1 MSKKKGREFKQ
12 TLSNEYIDK
21 NYYGKY
27 LPAVEALKAKGEQV
41 NILPREWYA
50 VELQELKYGHLA
62 KSDVEFAKQKKNP
75 NRVLVNMSRRYS
87 TRQTSYFIKVGQEIR
102 SYSEESSQR
111 LEAAISSDPL
121 LARYGKDLKN
131 PVKLRKILNQDSAA
145 REAYTKAISKVK
157 KPGTYTEKKIVRKNG
172 RVDIYE
178 GEEQGLDAWVVP
190 GSDPK

>member
-21 NYYGKY
+21 NYYGNY
-27 LPAVEALKAKGEQV
+27 LPKVEALKAKGEQV

-87 TRQTSYFIKVGQEIR
+87 TRQTSYFMKVGQEIR
-102 SYSEESSQR
+102 SYSEESAQR

-121 LARYGKDLKN
+121 LARYGKDLKT

-145 REAYTKAISKVK
+145 REAYIKVISKVK

-190 GSDPK
+190 DSPQ

>member
-21 NYYGKY
+21 NYYGNY
-27 LPAVEALKAKGEQV
+27 LPKVEALKAKGEQV

-87 TRQTSYFIKVGQEIR
+87 TRQTSYFMKVGQEIR
-102 SYSEESSQR
+102 SYSEESAQR

-145 REAYTKAISKVK
+145 REAYTKVISKVK

-190 GSDPK
+190 DSPQ

>member
-21 NYYGKY
+21 NYYGNY
-27 LPAVEALKAKGEQV
+27 LPKVEALKAKGEQV

-62 KSDVEFAKQKKNP
+62 KSDAEFARQKKNP
-75 NRVLVNMSRRYS
+75 NRELVNMSRKYS
-87 TRQTSYFIKVGQEIR
+87 TRQTSYFMKVGREIR
-102 SYSEESSQR
+102 SYSEESAQR

-145 REAYTKAISKVK
+145 REVYTKVISKVK

-190 GSDPK
+190 DSPQ

>member
-21 NYYGKY
+21 NYYGNY
-27 LPAVEALKAKGEQV
+27 LPKVEALKAKGEQV

-50 VELQELKYGHLA
+50 VELQELTYGHLA

-87 TRQTSYFIKVGQEIR
+87 TRQTSYFMKVGQEIR
-102 SYSEESSQR
+102 SYSEESAQR

-121 LARYGKDLKN
+121 LARYGNDLKN

-145 REAYTKAISKVK
+145 REAYTKVISKVK

-190 GSDPK
+190 DSPQ

>member
-1 MSKKKGREFKQ
+1 M
-12 TLSNEYIDK
+12 
-21 NYYGKY
+21 
-27 LPAVEALKAKGEQV
+27 
-41 NILPREWYA
+41 
-50 VELQELKYGHLA
+50 
-62 KSDVEFAKQKKNP
+62 KNP
-75 NRVLVNMSRRYS
+75 NRVLVNMSRKYS
-87 TRQTSYFIKVGQEIR
+87 TRQTSYFMKVGREIR

-111 LEAAISSDPL
+111 FEAAISSDPL

-145 REAYTKAISKVK
+145 REAYIKVISKVK

-190 GSDPK
+190 DSPQ

>member
-1 MSKKKGREFKQ
+1 MGKKKGREFKQ

-21 NYYGKY
+21 NYYGNY
-27 LPAVEALKAKGEQV
+27 LPKVEALKAKGEQV

-62 KSDVEFAKQKKNP
+62 KSDVEFANQKKNP

-102 SYSEESSQR
+102 SYSEESSER

-145 REAYTKAISKVK
+145 REAYTKVISKVK

-190 GSDPK
+190 DSPQ

>member
-21 NYYGKY
+21 NYYGNY
-27 LPAVEALKAKGEQV
+27 LPKVEALKANGEQV

-87 TRQTSYFIKVGQEIR
+87 TRQTSYFMKVGQEIR
-102 SYSEESSQR
+102 SYSEESAQR

-145 REAYTKAISKVK
+145 REAYTKIISKVK

-190 GSDPK
+190 DSPQ

>member
-21 NYYGKY
+21 NYYGNY
-27 LPAVEALKAKGEQV
+27 LPKVEALKAKGEQV

-50 VELQELKYGHLA
+50 VELQELKYGYLA
-62 KSDVEFAKQKKNP
+62 KSDVEFANQKKNP

-87 TRQTSYFIKVGQEIR
+87 TRQTSYFMKVGQEIR
-102 SYSEESSQR
+102 SYSEESAQR

-145 REAYTKAISKVK
+145 REAYTKVISKVK

-190 GSDPK
+190 DSPQ

>member
-21 NYYGKY
+21 NYYGNY
-27 LPAVEALKAKGEQV
+27 LPKVEALKAKGEQV

-62 KSDVEFAKQKKNP
+62 KSDVEVAKQKKNP

-87 TRQTSYFIKVGQEIR
+87 TRQTSYFMKVGQEIR
-102 SYSEESSQR
+102 SYSEESAQR

-145 REAYTKAISKVK
+145 REAYTKVISKVK

-190 GSDPK
+190 DSPQ

>member
-21 NYYGKY
+21 NYYGNY
-27 LPAVEALKAKGEQV
+27 LPKVEALKAKGEQV

-102 SYSEESSQR
+102 SYSKESSER

-145 REAYTKAISKVK
+145 REAYIKVISKVK

-190 GSDPK
+190 DSPQ

>member
-1 MSKKKGREFKQ
+1 MSKKKGRVFVQ

-21 NYYGKY
+21 NYYGNY
-27 LPAVEALKAKGEQV
+27 LPKVEALIAKGEQV

-145 REAYTKAISKVK
+145 REAYTKVISKVK

-190 GSDPK
+190 DSPQ

>member
-1 MSKKKGREFKQ
+1 MGKKKGREFKQ

-21 NYYGKY
+21 NYYETY
-27 LPAVEALKAKGEQV
+27 LPQVEKLKAKGEQV

-75 NRVLVNMSRRYS
+75 NRVLVNMSRKYS

-102 SYSEESSQR
+102 SYSEESSER
-111 LEAAISSDPL
+111 LENAISSDPL
-121 LARYGKDLKN
+121 LARYGRDLRN

-145 REAYTKAISKVK
+145 REAYTKIISKVK

-172 RVDIYE
+172 TVDIYE
-178 GEEQGLDAWVVP
+178 GEEQGLDAWIVP
-190 GSDPK
+190 DSNP

>member
-21 NYYGKY
+21 NYYGNY
-27 LPAVEALKAKGEQV
+27 LPKVEALKAKGEQV

-87 TRQTSYFIKVGQEIR
+87 TRQTSYFMKVGQEIR
-102 SYSEESSQR
+102 SYSEESAQR

-131 PVKLRKILNQDSAA
+131 PMKLRKIMNQDSAA
-145 REAYTKAISKVK
+145 REAYVKVISKVK

-190 GSDPK
+190 DSPQ

>member
-21 NYYGKY
+21 NYYGNY
-27 LPAVEALKAKGEQV
+27 LPKVEELKAKGEQV

-102 SYSEESSQR
+102 SYSEESSER
-111 LEAAISSDPL
+111 LETAISSDPL

-145 REAYTKAISKVK
+145 REAYTKVISKVK
-157 KPGTYTEKKIVRKNG
+157 KPGTYTEKKIVRRNG
-172 RVDIYE
+172 TVDIYE

-190 GSDPK
+190 DSDPR

>member
-21 NYYGKY
+21 NYYGNY
-27 LPAVEALKAKGEQV
+27 LPKVEALKAKGEQV

-62 KSDVEFAKQKKNP
+62 KSDVELAKQKKNP

-145 REAYTKAISKVK
+145 REAYIKVISKVK

-190 GSDPK
+190 DSPQ

>member
-1 MSKKKGREFKQ
+1 MGKKKGREFKQ

-21 NYYGKY
+21 NYYGNY
-27 LPAVEALKAKGEQV
+27 LPKVEELKAKGEQV

-102 SYSEESSQR
+102 SYSEESSER
-111 LEAAISSDPL
+111 LETAISSDPL

-145 REAYTKAISKVK
+145 REAYTKVISKVK

-190 GSDPK
+190 DSDPR

>member
-21 NYYGKY
+21 NYYGNY
-27 LPAVEALKAKGEQV
+27 LPKVEALKAKGEQV

-62 KSDVEFAKQKKNP
+62 KSDVEFEKQKKNP

-102 SYSEESSQR
+102 SYSEESAQR
-111 LEAAISSDPL
+111 LEAAISSDPM

-145 REAYTKAISKVK
+145 REAYTKVISKVK

-190 GSDPK
+190 DSPQ

>member
-21 NYYGKY
+21 NYYGNY
-27 LPAVEALKAKGEQV
+27 LPKVEALKAKGEQV

-62 KSDVEFAKQKKNP
+62 KSDAEFARQKKNP
-75 NRVLVNMSRRYS
+75 NRELVNMSRKYS
-87 TRQTSYFIKVGQEIR
+87 TRQTSYFMKVGREIR
-102 SYSEESSQR
+102 SYSEESAQR

-145 REAYTKAISKVK
+145 REAYTKVISKVK

-190 GSDPK
+190 DSPQ

>member
-21 NYYGKY
+21 NYYGNY
-27 LPAVEALKAKGEQV
+27 LPKVEALKAKGEQV

-87 TRQTSYFIKVGQEIR
+87 TRQTSYFIKVGQKIR
-102 SYSEESSQR
+102 SYSKESSER

-145 REAYTKAISKVK
+145 REAYIKVISKVK

-190 GSDPK
+190 DSPQ

>member
-62 KSDVEFAKQKKNP
+62 KSDVEFARQKKNP
-75 NRVLVNMSRRYS
+75 NRELVNMSRRYS
-87 TRQTSYFIKVGQEIR
+87 TRQTSYFMKVGQEIR
-102 SYSEESSQR
+102 RYSEETSQR

-121 LARYGKDLKN
+121 LSRYGKDLKN

-145 REAYTKAISKVK
+145 REAYIKVVSKVK

-190 GSDPK
+190 DSP

>member
-21 NYYGKY
+21 NYYGNY
-27 LPAVEALKAKGEQV
+27 LPKVEALKAKGEQV

-62 KSDVEFAKQKKNP
+62 KSDVELAKQKKNP

-145 REAYTKAISKVK
+145 REAYTKVISKVK

-190 GSDPK
+190 DSPQ

>member
-1 MSKKKGREFKQ
+1 MGKKKGREFIQ

-27 LPAVEALKAKGEQV
+27 LPKVEALIAKGEQV

-62 KSDVEFAKQKKNP
+62 KSDVEFARQKKNP
-75 NRVLVNMSRRYS
+75 NRELVNMSRKYS
-87 TRQTSYFIKVGQEIR
+87 TRQTSYFMKVGREIR
-102 SYSEESSQR
+102 NYSEESAQR

-121 LARYGKDLKN
+121 LARYRKDLKN

-145 REAYTKAISKVK
+145 REAYTKVISKVK

-190 GSDPK
+190 DSPQ

>member
-21 NYYGKY
+21 NYYGNY
-27 LPAVEALKAKGEQV
+27 LPKVEALKAKGEQV

-87 TRQTSYFIKVGQEIR
+87 TRQTSYFMKVGQEIR
-102 SYSEESSQR
+102 SYSEESAQR

-145 REAYTKAISKVK
+145 REAYTKIISKVK

-190 GSDPK
+190 DSPQ

>member
-21 NYYGKY
+21 NYYGNY
-27 LPAVEALKAKGEQV
+27 LPKVEALKAKGEQV

-75 NRVLVNMSRRYS
+75 NRVLVNMSRKYS
-87 TRQTSYFIKVGQEIR
+87 TRQTSYFMKVGQEIR
-102 SYSEESSQR
+102 SYSEESAQR
-111 LEAAISSDPL
+111 LEAAISIDPL

-131 PVKLRKILNQDSAA
+131 PMKLRKILNQDSAA
-145 REAYTKAISKVK
+145 REAYIKVISKVK

-190 GSDPK
+190 DSPQ

>member
-62 KSDVEFAKQKKNP
+62 KSDVQFAKQKKNP
-75 NRVLVNMSRRYS
+75 NRELVNMSRRYS
-87 TRQTSYFIKVGQEIR
+87 TRQTSYFMKVGQEIR
-102 SYSEESSQR
+102 RYSEESSQR

-145 REAYTKAISKVK
+145 REAYIKVVSKVK

-190 GSDPK
+190 DSP

>member
-21 NYYGKY
+21 NYYGNY
-27 LPAVEALKAKGEQV
+27 LPKVEALKAKGEQV

-87 TRQTSYFIKVGQEIR
+87 TRQTSYFMKVGQEIR
-102 SYSEESSQR
+102 SYSEESAQR

-145 REAYTKAISKVK
+145 REAYTKVISKVR

-190 GSDPK
+190 DSPQ

>member
-21 NYYGKY
+21 NYYGNY
-27 LPAVEALKAKGEQV
+27 LPKVEALKAKGEQV
-41 NILPREWYA
+41 NILTREWYA

-87 TRQTSYFIKVGQEIR
+87 TRQTSYFMKVGQEIR
-102 SYSEESSQR
+102 SYSEESAQR

-145 REAYTKAISKVK
+145 REAYIKVISKVK

-190 GSDPK
+190 DSPQ

>member
-1 MSKKKGREFKQ
+1 MSKKKGREFVQ

-27 LPAVEALKAKGEQV
+27 LPKVKELIAKGEQV

-62 KSDVEFAKQKKNP
+62 KSDVEFARQKKNP
-75 NRVLVNMSRRYS
+75 NRELINMSRKYS

-102 SYSEESSQR
+102 SYSEESAQR
-111 LEAAISSDPL
+111 FEAAISSDPL

-145 REAYTKAISKVK
+145 REAYTKVISKVK

-190 GSDPK
+190 DSPQ

>member
-1 MSKKKGREFKQ
+1 MGKKKAREFKQ

-21 NYYGKY
+21 NYKNY
-27 LPAVEALKAKGEQV
+27 LVKVEELKAKGEQV

-75 NRVLVNMSRRYS
+75 NRVLVNMSRKYS

-145 REAYTKAISKVK
+145 REAYTKVISKVK

-190 GSDPK
+190 DSP

>member
-21 NYYGKY
+21 NYYGNY
-27 LPAVEALKAKGEQV
+27 LPKVEALKAKGEQV

-75 NRVLVNMSRRYS
+75 NRVLMNMSRRYS

-102 SYSEESSQR
+102 RYSEESSQR

-145 REAYTKAISKVK
+145 REAYTKVISKVK

-190 GSDPK
+190 DSPQ

>member
-1 MSKKKGREFKQ
+1 MSKKKGREFIQ

-21 NYYGKY
+21 NYYGNY
-27 LPAVEALKAKGEQV
+27 LPKVEALIAKGEQV

-62 KSDVEFAKQKKNP
+62 KSDKEFERQKKNP
-75 NRVLVNMSRRYS
+75 NRELVNMSRKYS

-102 SYSEESSQR
+102 RYSEESSER

-145 REAYTKAISKVK
+145 REAYTKVISKVK
-157 KPGTYTEKKIVRKNG
+157 KPGTYTEKKIVRKSG

-190 GSDPK
+190 DSPQ

>member
-12 TLSNEYIDK
+12 TLSNEYINK
-21 NYYGKY
+21 NYYGNY
-27 LPAVEALKAKGEQV
+27 LPKVEALKAKGEQV

-75 NRVLVNMSRRYS
+75 NRELVNMSRRYS
-87 TRQTSYFIKVGQEIR
+87 TRQTSYFMKVGQEIR
-102 SYSEESSQR
+102 SYSEESAQR

-190 GSDPK
+190 DSPQ

>member
-21 NYYGKY
+21 NYYGNY
-27 LPAVEALKAKGEQV
+27 LPKVEELKAKGEQV

-75 NRVLVNMSRRYS
+75 NRVLVNMSRKYS
-87 TRQTSYFIKVGQEIR
+87 TRQTSYFMKVGREIR
-102 SYSEESSQR
+102 SYSEESAQL

-145 REAYTKAISKVK
+145 REAYTKVISKVK

-190 GSDPK
+190 DSPQ

>member
-27 LPAVEALKAKGEQV
+27 LPMVEALKAKGEQV

-62 KSDVEFAKQKKNP
+62 KSEAEFARQKKNP
-75 NRVLVNMSRRYS
+75 NRELVNMSRKYS
-87 TRQTSYFIKVGQEIR
+87 TRQTSYFMKVGREIR
-102 SYSEESSQR
+102 SYSEESAQR

-121 LARYGKDLKN
+121 LARYGKDLKH

-145 REAYTKAISKVK
+145 REAYTKVISKVK

-190 GSDPK
+190 DSPQ